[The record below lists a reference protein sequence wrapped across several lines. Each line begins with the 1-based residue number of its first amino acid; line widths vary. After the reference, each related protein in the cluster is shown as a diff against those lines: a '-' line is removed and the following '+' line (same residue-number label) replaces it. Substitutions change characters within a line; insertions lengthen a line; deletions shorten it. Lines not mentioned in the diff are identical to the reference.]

1 MRDPVAVWM
10 SLLGEGGEL
19 SEPFWNAHARRL
31 HDARLVFG
39 GRLSCPFLRP
49 LFMDVRDEARQRAAC
64 EVIARIGERIV
75 REAMHDE
82 TLLADFGLSDA
93 ERALV
98 EIDPGYE
105 YASTASRID
114 SFLLPDSLMFAEYNA
129 ESPAGLGYTEVLAD
143 EFAALPIMARF
154 RERFVA
160 ETYPLMDAMLEAL
173 LASYRDW
180 GGAAAPPRMV
190 ITDFRGVP
198 TWSEFEILAE
208 RFTQRGVPT
217 VIADPR
223 ELEIAGGRLIAAGAP
238 VDLVYRRALI
248 NDLVARPDD
257 TRVLVQAYRD
267 RLACVANTLRCK
279 IPHKK
284 SFFAVLTDEAH
295 AHRFSPDERAAIKAH
310 VPWTR
315 VVAERRTTMPPPP
328 GLRQTGS
335 SGAEADLVTFVRDG
349 RERLVLKPTDD
360 FGGHG
365 VTLGWEADAATWES
379 ALQGALAA
387 PPGTWIVQERIPIRR
402 EPFPIV
408 EGPPHRV
415 TTRDMLVDC
424 APYLFRGKVSGF
436 LTRLSSSGLANVTSG
451 GGQVPVFRV
460 SAR

>member
-1 MRDPVAVWM
+1 MSSPIDVWM
-10 SLLGEGGEL
+10 SLLGEGGER
-19 SEPFWNAHARRL
+19 SEPFWDAHAAKMRGAKL
-31 HDARLVFG
+31 EFG

-64 EVIARIGERIV
+64 EVIARVGERII
-75 REAMHDE
+75 REAMADE
-82 TLLADFGLSDA
+82 ALLADFGLSDA

-98 EIDPGYE
+98 AIDPGYE
-105 YASTASRID
+105 YASTASRLD

-129 ESPAGLGYTEVLAD
+129 ESPAGLGYTEVLAGVFD
-143 EFAALPIMARF
+143 ELPIMARF
-154 RERFVA
+154 REHFTA
-160 ETYPLMDAMLEAL
+160 EAYPLMDAMLDAL

-180 GGAAAPPRMV
+180 GGTASPPRIL

-198 TWSEFEILAE
+198 TWNEFEILAQ
-208 RFTQRGVPT
+208 RFTAHGVPT
-217 VIADPR
+217 VVADPR
-223 ELEIAGGRLIAAGAP
+223 DLEIASGRLIAEGAP

-295 AHRFSPDERAAIKAH
+295 AHRFSAEERDVIRAH

-315 VVAERRTTMPPPP
+315 VVAERRTT
-328 GLRQTGS
+328 TS
-335 SGAEADLVTFVRDG
+335 AGAQVDLPTFVRDG

-365 VTLGWEADAATWES
+365 VTLGWEADAAAWES
-379 ALQGALAA
+379 ALQGALGAQA
-387 PPGTWIVQERIPIRR
+387 GTWIVQERIPIRR

-408 EGPPHRV
+408 ESGPHRV

-424 APYLFRGKVSGF
+424 APYIFRGKVSGF
-436 LTRLSSSGLANVTSG
+436 LTRLSASGLANVTSG
-451 GGQVPVFRV
+451 GGQVPAFRV
-460 SAR
+460 ASRD

>member
-1 MRDPVAVWM
+1 MSDPISTWM
-10 SLLGEGGEL
+10 SLLGERGEL
-19 SEPFWNAHARRL
+19 SEAFWSAHAQRMRE
-31 HDARLVFG
+31 ARLVFG
-39 GRLSCPFLRP
+39 DRLSCPFLRP
-49 LFMDVRDEARQRAAC
+49 LFMDVQDEARQRAAC
-64 EVIARIGERIV
+64 EVIARIGERII
-75 REAMHDE
+75 REAMQDE
-82 TLLADFGLSDA
+82 ALLADFGLSDA

-98 EIDPGYE
+98 AIDPGYA
-105 YASTASRID
+105 YASTASRLD

-129 ESPAGLGYTEVLAD
+129 ESPAGLGYTEVLAGV
-143 EFAALPIMARF
+143 FADLPIMARF
-154 RERFVA
+154 REHFVA
-160 ETYPLMDAMLEAL
+160 EPYPLMDTMLEAL
-173 LASYRDW
+173 LQSYRDW
-180 GGAAAPPRMV
+180 GGRASPPRIV

-223 ELEIAGGRLIAAGAP
+223 ELAIVNGRLVAEGQP

-257 TRVLVQAYRD
+257 TRVLVQAYRE

-284 SFFAVLTDEAH
+284 SFFAVLTDEKH
-295 AHRFSPDERAAIKAH
+295 AGRFSADELATIRAH

-315 VVAERRTTMPPPP
+315 VVAERRTRASN
-328 GLRQTGS
+328 GDDV
-335 SGAEADLVTFVRDG
+335 DLVTFARDH

-365 VTLGWEADAATWES
+365 VMLGWEADAAAWDD
-379 ALQGALAA
+379 ALHAAIVA

-402 EPFPIV
+402 EPFPMV
-408 EGPPHRV
+408 ESDPHRV

-424 APYLFRGKVSGF
+424 APYIFRGKVSGF
-436 LTRLSSSGLANVTSG
+436 LTRLSASGLANVTSG
-451 GGQVPVFRV
+451 GGQVPAFRV
-460 SAR
+460 AARSA